1 MNLPINKNK
10 SWISLLLK
18 SISKLDEKRQAAI
31 MKPCGQGCA
40 SDMLAL
46 CEKFLGKKV
55 NSIEDLI
62 IGWNMVR
69 DKRGL
74 IGRWEYEPNA
84 VRGIFKECG
93 CPLVR
98 SGLIELHP
106 VQCYCSQG
114 MMEAIFSEAAH
125 KPVEVEIKQT
135 IGRGDAACHFF
146 VKLP

>member
-10 SWISLLLK
+10 SWISLLHK
-18 SISKLDEKRQAAI
+18 SISGLDENRQAAI

-40 SDMLAL
+40 SDILSF

-55 NSIEDLI
+55 NSLEDLI
-62 IGWNMVR
+62 TGWNAMR

-74 IGRWEYEPNA
+74 TGRWEFEPNA
-84 VRGIFKECG
+84 IRGIFRECG

-114 MMEAIFSEAAH
+114 MMETIFSELAH
-125 KPVEVEIKQT
+125 KPIEVEIKQT
-135 IGRGDAACHFF
+135 IGRGNNVCHFL
-146 VKLP
+146 VKL